1 MAALRKIFQKVEK
14 DRDRDRR
21 EHKHTLEKKSPDAKQ
36 INNSLRK
43 KKKGIQRKKHR
54 LQL

>member
-21 EHKHTLEKKSPDAKQ
+21 EHKHTLEKNPQMLNKLT
-36 INNSLRK
+36 IV
-43 KKKGIQRKKHR
+43 
-54 LQL
+54 